1 VSDTEETLRTL
12 SVELRLLEGT
22 ANTLQARMKFADAA
36 LRELREARETLEGV
50 EKEKE
55 GASFF
60 VPIGGGSFIK
70 AALLSAD
77 KVIVGIGAGVS
88 VEKNIGEAKES
99 LGSRI
104 TEFEKTRESIQ
115 QQLSQVIQRVEEDR
129 SRFQELAAKL
139 SEEERAQGVRKTQR
153 GP

>member
-1 VSDTEETLRTL
+1 MSDMEETLRNL

-22 ANTLQARMKFADAA
+22 ANTLQNRVGFVDAA
-36 LRELREARETLEGV
+36 LREFRMANETLEGV

-88 VEKNIGEAKES
+88 VEKTVVEAKDG
-99 LGSRI
+99 LGKRI
-104 TEFEKTRESIQ
+104 KDFEKTRESIQ
-115 QQLSQVIQRVEEDR
+115 QQLSQVIQRLEEDR

-139 SEEERAQGVRKTQR
+139 SEEEKATGVRKAQR

>member
-1 VSDTEETLRTL
+1 MSDMEETLRNL

-22 ANTLQARMKFADAA
+22 ANTLQNRVGFVDAA
-36 LRELREARETLEGV
+36 LREFRIASETLEGV

-88 VEKNIGEAKES
+88 VEKTVAEAKDG
-99 LGSRI
+99 LGKRI
-104 TEFEKTRESIQ
+104 TDFEKTRDSIQ
-115 QQLSQVIQRVEEDR
+115 QQLSQVIQRLEEDR

-139 SEEERAQGVRKTQR
+139 SEEEKATGVRKAQR